1 MLLFVTFQFSL
12 LAQRA
17 YIKDKNNNN
26 IGYFEKNTEGGYN
39 FYGKDGSNM
48 GRTKYDNGNYIKY
61 NKYGEYEYKIATS
74 ELDNLYKTNTVNVYI
89 GSPEYITKVATTA
102 KFEIKPMDYTV
113 LDHALAVEAEEND
126 PDINIRKLDSGLT
139 QYKSGDQGYV
149 VWWDFGSNVSL
160 TDIENQA
167 GKLRVIG
174 FTKAKHANIR
184 GRYYVILGKFQ
195 STIEAQEWIKKCK
208 QKLPIGGFDLKVL
221 TL

>member
-74 ELDNLYKTNTVNVYI
+74 ELDNL
-89 GSPEYITKVATTA
+89 
-102 KFEIKPMDYTV
+102 
-113 LDHALAVEAEEND
+113 
-126 PDINIRKLDSGLT
+126 
-139 QYKSGDQGYV
+139 
-149 VWWDFGSNVSL
+149 
-160 TDIENQA
+160 
-167 GKLRVIG
+167 
-174 FTKAKHANIR
+174 
-184 GRYYVILGKFQ
+184 
-195 STIEAQEWIKKCK
+195 
-208 QKLPIGGFDLKVL
+208 
-221 TL
+221 